1 MPMFTRPSVKHCKTI
16 LHAKKVIQHA
26 VKQQNQKVL
35 LYEQTGVNA
44 NQNWFKQSPSITNKT
59 KHEKVVHT
67 TFGWKLESEKTGSKQ
82 KLR

>member
-16 LHAKKVIQHA
+16 RHAKKVIQHA
-26 VKQQNQKVL
+26 VKQQNQNVHIVRTNGSKCEPKLVQIISQ
-35 LYEQTGVNA
+35 YNK
-44 NQNWFKQSPSITNKT
+44 KQKT
-59 KHEKVVHT
+59 EKVVHT

>member
-1 MPMFTRPSVKHCKTI
+1 MQ
-16 LHAKKVIQHA
+16 KKIIQHA

-59 KHEKVVHT
+59 KPEKVVHT
-67 TFGWKLESEKTGSKQ
+67 TIG
-82 KLR
+82 